1 MLGIPSNM
9 LGIPLSTTKLLR
21 LKKDLIEITNA
32 QPQGRVKIVMMPQD
46 GIPLD
51 PLVSFRMPIE
61 AS

>member
-9 LGIPLSTTKLLR
+9 LGIPLSTAKIFR

-32 QPQGRVKIVMMPQD
+32 QPQGRVKIVMMPQER
-46 GIPLD
+46 IPLD
-51 PLVSFRMPIE
+51 PLVSFKMTIE